1 MNRSEGER
9 DPVLHLQGPRLRRIG
24 QLAIAAAATVTLAAC
39 GSSDDGETTEASAE
53 GAGPK
58 VTLKFSYFTSQNNPI
73 GQTWTWWMDEVTK
86 RTGGSVTF
94 DAFWD
99 GTLLKAEEVV
109 DGLRDGRADVAQ
121 ITPSFYSGRFPLTA
135 VAELPFASNNV
146 AAISATMAKLSAE
159 DEAFQKE
166 WSSQG
171 VKPLGWSVGASSP
184 VVSKEPIKTAADI
197 KGMKIRGIDR
207 GSKAL
212 KFNGANVLAVA
223 PAELYGSMERGLLD
237 GVYGVPFGA
246 LPSMKLE
253 EVGGYTTDLGL
264 GAQTASALAISQS
277 TWDELS
283 DDQRKAI
290 EEVGAE
296 IPAKYAELNAA
307 ADANACKLFREN
319 DVELSVLPE
328 GETAKLRAGGE
339 AKVRDEWIAETKKKN
354 LDGEAFRTKY
364 GDLVQAASAD
374 FPDEDKSGVQRCID
388 TQS

>member
-1 MNRSEGER
+1 M
-9 DPVLHLQGPRLRRIG
+9 LHLRHLRTRRLG
-24 QLAIAAAATVTLAAC
+24 QLAVAAAAGLALAAC
-39 GSSDDGETTEASAE
+39 GSSDDGDSTQAAS
-53 GAGPK
+53 GSGGQSDP

-86 RTGGSVTF
+86 RTDGSVKF

-99 GTLLKAEEVV
+99 GTLLKADEVV

-146 AAISATMAKLSAE
+146 AAISATMAELSAE
-159 DEAFQKE
+159 DETFQKE

-184 VVSKEPIKTAADI
+184 VVSKEPIKAAADI

-212 KFNGANVLAVA
+212 KHNGANVLAVA

-237 GVYGVPFGA
+237 AVYGVPFGA
-246 LPSMKLE
+246 LTSMKLE
-253 EVGGYTTDLGL
+253 EVGEHTTDLGL
-264 GAQTASALAISQS
+264 GAQTASALAIGQS
-277 TWDELS
+277 SWDELS
-283 DDQRKAI
+283 DEQRQAI

-296 IPAKYAELNAA
+296 IPAKYAELNAK
-307 ADANACKLFREN
+307 ADADACTAFTEN
-319 DVELSVLPE
+319 DVELSVLPAA
-328 GETAKLRAGGE
+328 ETEKLRAGGE
-339 AKVRDEWIAETKKKN
+339 AKVRDEWVAELSKKD
-354 LDGEAFRTKY
+354 LDAEAFGAKFTE
-364 GDLVQAASAD
+364 LVKAAAAD
-374 FPDEDKSGVQRCID
+374 FPDEDKSGVQRCLD

>member
-1 MNRSEGER
+1 M
-9 DPVLHLQGPRLRRIG
+9 LQQQRLRARRLG
-24 QLAIAAAATVTLAAC
+24 RLAVATAAGLTLAAC
-39 GSSDDGETTEASAE
+39 GSSNDDGGDTAQAGSA
-53 GAGPK
+53 GGGK
-58 VTLKFSYFTSQNNPI
+58 DVTLKFSYFTSQNNPI
-73 GQTWTWWMDEVTK
+73 GQTWTWWMDEVEK
-86 RTGGSVTF
+86 RSGGTITF

-159 DEAFQKE
+159 DETFQKE
-166 WSSQG
+166 WSAQG

-184 VVSKEPIKTAADI
+184 VVSKKPIGAAADI

-212 KFNGANVLAVA
+212 KHNGANVIAVA
-223 PAELYGSMERGLLD
+223 PAELYGSMERGLLN

-253 EVGGYTTDLGL
+253 EVGEHTTDLGL
-264 GAQTASALAISQS
+264 GAQTASALAISQA

-283 DDQRKAI
+283 DEQRKAI

-296 IPAKYAELNAA
+296 VPAKYAELNAA
-307 ADANACKLFREN
+307 ADANACKVFREN
-319 DVELSVLPE
+319 DVELRVLPAA
-328 GETAKLRAGGE
+328 ETEKLRAGGE
-339 AKVRDEWIAETKKKN
+339 AKVRDEWVAELRKKD
-354 LDGEAFRTKY
+354 LDAEGFGAKY
-364 GDLVQAASAD
+364 RELVDAAAAD

-388 TQS
+388 GPS

>member
-1 MNRSEGER
+1 M
-9 DPVLHLQGPRLRRIG
+9 HLQRLRFRRIG
-24 QLAIAAAATVTLAAC
+24 QLAVASAAALTLAAC
-39 GSSDDGETTEASAE
+39 GSSDDGGGDSAQASS
-53 GAGPK
+53 GGGK
-58 VTLKFSYFTSQNNPI
+58 DVTLKFSYFTSQNNPI
-73 GQTWTWWMDEVTK
+73 GQTWTWWMDEVTE
-86 RTGGSVTF
+86 RSGGTIKF

-184 VVSKEPIKTAADI
+184 VVSKDPIKAAGDI

-212 KFNGANVLAVA
+212 KHNGANVIAVA

-253 EVGGYTTDLGL
+253 EVGSHTTDLGL
-264 GAQTASALAISQS
+264 GAQTASALAISRS

-283 DDQRKAI
+283 DEQRQAI
-290 EEVGAE
+290 EDVGAE
-296 IPAKYAELNAA
+296 IPAKYAELNAK
-307 ADANACKLFREN
+307 ADADACKLFREN

-328 GETAKLRAGGE
+328 AETAKLRAGGE
-339 AKVRDEWIAETKKKN
+339 QKVRDEWLAETKKQD
-354 LDGEAFRTKY
+354 LDADGFSAKY
-364 GDLVQAASAD
+364 SELVEAASAD

>member
-1 MNRSEGER
+1 M
-9 DPVLHLQGPRLRRIG
+9 LQLQGLRAG
-24 QLAIAAAATVTLAAC
+24 QLGRLALAAAAAVTLAAC
-39 GSSDDGETTEASAE
+39 GSSDDGGDSTQARSD
-53 GAGPK
+53 GGGK
-58 VTLKFSYFTSQNNPI
+58 DVTLKFSYFTSQNNPI
-73 GQTWTWWMDEVTK
+73 GQTWTWWMDEVEK
-86 RTGGSVTF
+86 RSGGTITF
-94 DAFWD
+94 DAYWD

-135 VAELPFASNNV
+135 VAELPFTSNNV

-159 DEAFQKE
+159 DEAFQQE

-184 VVSKEPIKTAADI
+184 VVSKDPIKAAGDI

-212 KFNGANVLAVA
+212 KHNGANVIAVA

-253 EVGGYTTDLGL
+253 EVGDHTADLGL
-264 GAQTASALAISQS
+264 GAQTASALAISES

-283 DDQRKAI
+283 DEQRKAI

-296 IPAKYAELNAA
+296 VPAKYAELNAA

-328 GETAKLRAGGE
+328 AETEKLRAGGE
-339 AKVRDEWIAETKKKN
+339 QKVRDEWVAELKKKD
-354 LDGEAFRTKY
+354 LDADGFSTKY
-364 GDLVQAASAD
+364 RELVETAAAD
-374 FPDEDKSGVQRCID
+374 YPDEDKSGVQRCID
-388 TQS
+388 GQS